1 MSLYILHAEIAW
13 RRKRGSGGSQR
24 PAMRRPGANAPS
36 DVNGRKKAI
45 DNLGRTTAAGVATRC
60 VKVTHVL
67 QTPQS
72 GRVPQVQ
79 SEDFILGVGPARQWE
94 RRSRATGGAGHR
106 CDEERGDE
114 RIIIEWRP
122 PWRGT
127 KDPCL
132 GTLSSWL
139 TQRVPRCRR
148 RKRKSC
154 GTSRA
159 ARFFHGFAPMVCLLK
174 RLSTSVLVKGGFAT
188 SRY

>member
-1 MSLYILHAEIAW
+1 
-13 RRKRGSGGSQR
+13 
-24 PAMRRPGANAPS
+24 MRRPGANAPS

-45 DNLGRTTAAGVATRC
+45 DNLGRTTAAGFATRC

-79 SEDFILGVGPARQWE
+79 SEDSSSASDLQGSGNGVRVL
-94 RRSRATGGAGHR
+94 TGGAGHR

-139 TQRVPRCRR
+139 TKRVPRCRR
-148 RKRKSC
+148 RRRKSC
-154 GTSRA
+154 DTSRA
-159 ARFFHGFAPMVCLLK
+159 ARLFPRFCCGGLPCEAAFNK
-174 RLSTSVLVKGGFAT
+174 VLVKGGFAT

>member
-1 MSLYILHAEIAW
+1 
-13 RRKRGSGGSQR
+13 
-24 PAMRRPGANAPS
+24 MRRPGAKAPS

-45 DNLGRTTAAGVATRC
+45 NNLGRTVATGFAIRC

-94 RRSRATGGAGHR
+94 RRLRLTGGAGAKR
-106 CDEERGDE
+106 SEERGDE
-114 RIIIEWRP
+114 RFIIEWRP

-139 TQRVPRCRR
+139 TKRVPRCRR
-148 RKRKSC
+148 RRRKSC
-154 GTSRA
+154 DTFRA
-159 ARFFHGFAPMVCLLK
+159 ARLFSRFCCDGLPCEAAFNQGFGE
-174 RLSTSVLVKGGFAT
+174 RGFCNI
-188 SRY
+188 